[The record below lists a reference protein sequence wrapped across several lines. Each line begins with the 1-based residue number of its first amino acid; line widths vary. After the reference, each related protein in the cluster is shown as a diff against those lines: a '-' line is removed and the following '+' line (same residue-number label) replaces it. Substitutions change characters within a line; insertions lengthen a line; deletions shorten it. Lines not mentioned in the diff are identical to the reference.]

1 MLKDAG
7 SAGRLR
13 WEPLIK
19 EGSMTGTAVHE
30 IFALE
35 DSLTQATRA
44 LDLDALD
51 RIYADDII
59 MTSVLGEPCGK
70 AVVLD
75 EARRGLVQ
83 RQGAAAV
90 GKPITSSYDKEDLK
104 VSAGSD
110 VAVASYRF
118 VVRIQADGIDVNRRY
133 RTTNVWMKRQG
144 RWQIVAAHTGFVLSP
159 KQAASLA
166 GEVS

>member
-1 MLKDAG
+1 MAG
-7 SAGRLR
+7 A
-13 WEPLIK
+13 
-19 EGSMTGTAVHE
+19 AVQE
-30 IFALE
+30 IVALE

-44 LDLDALD
+44 LDVDALD

-70 AVVLD
+70 TVVLD
-75 EARRGLVQ
+75 EARRGVAQ
-83 RQGAAAV
+83 RESAAA
-90 GKPITSSYDKEDLK
+90 GGRPITSSYDKEDLK
-104 VSAGSD
+104 VSATGD
-110 VAVASYRF
+110 AAVASYRF
-118 VVRIQADGIDVNRRY
+118 VVRIQADGIDVHRRY

-166 GEVS
+166 GEAS

>member
-1 MLKDAG
+1 
-7 SAGRLR
+7 
-13 WEPLIK
+13 
-19 EGSMTGTAVHE
+19 MTGTAVQE
-30 IFALE
+30 IVALE
-35 DSLTQATRA
+35 DRLTQATRA
-44 LDLDALD
+44 LDVDALD

-70 AVVLD
+70 TVVLD
-75 EARRGLVQ
+75 EARRSVAQ
-83 RQGAAAV
+83 RESAATG
-90 GKPITSSYDKEDLK
+90 GKPITSSYEKEDLK
-104 VSAGSD
+104 VSAVGD
-110 VAVASYRF
+110 AAVASYRF

-166 GEVS
+166 GEAS